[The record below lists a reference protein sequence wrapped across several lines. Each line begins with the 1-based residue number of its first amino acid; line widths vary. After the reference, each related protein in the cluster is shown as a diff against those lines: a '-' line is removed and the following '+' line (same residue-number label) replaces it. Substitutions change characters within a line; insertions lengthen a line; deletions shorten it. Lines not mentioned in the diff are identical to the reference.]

1 MTAFAPPIFEIKT
14 DGQGLVEGIA
24 SSFNGIDSY
33 GDTVVPGAFTN
44 TLLEHKLAGTMPVM
58 LWAHRASEP
67 IGKWTHAIEAP
78 RGLVVHGQLN
88 LRTDRGAQA
97 FEHLRG
103 GDLSGLSVGYD
114 VPKDGSEMRGPLR
127 VLKALRLHEV
137 YVVSLPADA
146 GARISNVKERRPVEL
161 LAGDDMP
168 ETRREFERM
177 LLSLGFTK
185 ARATAIATK
194 GWQVE
199 PQDDEVNIPPAELQA
214 VAGALLAFQR
224 ALKGT
229 AS

>member
-1 MTAFAPPIFEIKT
+1 MTAFAPPIFEFKA
-14 DGQGLVEGIA
+14 DAQGLVAGVA

-88 LRTDRGAQA
+88 LKTDRGAQA

-114 VPKDGSEMRGPLR
+114 VPRDGSEMRGPVR

-137 YVVSLPADA
+137 SVVSLPADS
-146 GARISNVKERRPVEL
+146 GARITSVKERGQ
-161 LAGDDMP
+161 LATLDPDDLP
-168 ETRREFERM
+168 TTRRELERM
-177 LLSLGFTK
+177 LIGLGFTK
-185 ARATAIATK
+185 QRATALASK
-194 GWQVE
+194 GWQVDAD
-199 PQDDEVNIPPAELQA
+199 PDDEIP
-214 VAGALLAFQR
+214 VADLRALATALTAFQR
-224 ALKGT
+224 NLRGK